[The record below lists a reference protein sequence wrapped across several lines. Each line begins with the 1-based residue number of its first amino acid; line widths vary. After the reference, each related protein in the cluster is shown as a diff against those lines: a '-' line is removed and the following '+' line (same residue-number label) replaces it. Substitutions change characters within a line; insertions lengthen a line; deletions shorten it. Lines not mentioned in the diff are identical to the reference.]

1 MLLEKLAVADNNL
14 VHFNLSIYFAVLFI
28 CLENLRDVHDNR
40 DISDLLWILLCNK
53 NSSEMDR
60 NQAAR

>member
-28 CLENLRDVHDNR
+28 CLESLRDVHDNR
-40 DISDLLWILLCNK
+40 DISDLL
-53 NSSEMDR
+53 
-60 NQAAR
+60 